1 MAAKPHRNLAS
12 WTSPPPQR
20 PFPVGQPTAFL
31 ATAACP
37 ATANTAVAPTA
48 IAAVNVQGDT
58 IHAFFNL
65 PPVHIDPDGDYPTRD
80 KARVV
85 MENIR
90 YKTPYFFSAE
100 VFAAQPI
107 IPVNLTKVR
116 RQSDE
121 RFIEALNHIRANRDH
136 REHVALFNRT

>member
-1 MAAKPHRNLAS
+1 MDQPTTAA
-12 WTSPPPQR
+12 TSPGRSADRLPRQR
-20 PFPVGQPTAFL
+20 CLPGYRQHSSGAHRDRSGQCAGRYHPRLFQL
-31 ATAACP
+31 A
-37 ATANTAVAPTA
+37 
-48 IAAVNVQGDT
+48 
-58 IHAFFNL
+58 
-65 PPVHIDPDGDYPTRD
+65 PVHIDPDGDYPTRD